1 MYLYEQKRDMI
12 NIYNYNIN
20 SDQIIEFKRKE
31 LEKIPK
37 NERVIF
43 FTKEVDSSF
52 IFFDAVKRLDTFAI
66 TERDL
71 RLLADALEIF
81 DEHPIE
87 DDKIKSQTLES
98 FLQGELHDSFLVK
111 LPKSYYRQEE
121 QYFISACGAKDLND
135 LMTRTSND
143 GFVFDCKTSP
153 VIQLTEKLYSLQLL
167 LQDNL
172 DRFLKDDVTEDMLE
186 LMSLFEF
193 TEEPVKQFH
202 IKTLNELCQFGLLPE
217 STNSKM
223 MQKINQSSLLLQK
236 IKKRK

>member
-1 MYLYEQKRDMI
+1 MYLYEQKKDII
-12 NIYNYNIN
+12 NIYNYNMD

-31 LEKIPK
+31 LETIPE
-37 NERVIF
+37 NERVMI
-43 FTKEVDSSF
+43 FTKEIDDRLC
-52 IFFDAVKRLDTFAI
+52 FFDAVKRLGTFEIAEEDT
-66 TERDL
+66 

-87 DDKIKSQTLES
+87 DNKIKSQALES
-98 FLQGELHDSFLVK
+98 YLQGELHDSFLVN
-111 LPKSYYRQEE
+111 LPKSYYHQEE
-121 QYFISACGAKDLND
+121 RYFISACDAKSLDD
-135 LMTRTSND
+135 LMTSTSNN

-172 DRFLKDDVTEDMLE
+172 DRFLRDDVTEDMLE

-193 TEEPVKQFH
+193 TEEPIKQFH

-217 STNSKM
+217 STNSEM

-236 IKKRK
+236 IKKIK